1 MSLLEKAKRIKEIGD
16 EYEKLYNDILN
27 QLFTIIPDCFALNM
41 EDSLMPVYSVSALKT
56 PNAILAFPYK
66 CFGVV
71 GYIVISDDNKIYFE
85 DAEGNIKVIKE
96 LK

>member
-1 MSLLEKAKRIKEIGD
+1 MSLIDKAKRMKELGD

-41 EDSLMPVYSVSALKT
+41 DDSLMPVYSTSALKT
-56 PNAILAFPYK
+56 TNALLAFPYK

-71 GYIVISDDNKIYFE
+71 GYIVITEDNKIYFE
-85 DAEGNIKVIKE
+85 DTEGNTKLVKE
-96 LK
+96 L